1 MMRKTVSLVSVLFV
15 LMLCGVVLANGVI
28 VIPPDERPRPDRQ
41 NLQQP
46 SVKEARLDVAI
57 EGQTAKVTVDEVFF
71 NPNEW
76 QTEGVFIFPL
86 PAEASIN
93 DMSFWMDGVE
103 QKGELLDATQ
113 ASQQYME
120 IVRRYYDP
128 ALLEYVGT
136 KMFRLRIFPM
146 PAKGTMRVKFSYT
159 ELLKSEGGL
168 VMFRY
173 PTSTNKYSS
182 APIGT
187 YIININ
193 LKSSEPLNNI
203 YCPTYDVDIVR
214 KGGTEAQISF
224 EAKETKPDKDFILY
238 YSMSESAVGFSLLS
252 FNDGT
257 EDGYFMALITP
268 KYILDAKDIQPKDI
282 LFVVD
287 TSGSM
292 IHENKMEQAKSAL
305 IYCVKNLNEKDRF
318 NIVSFA
324 TGVRTFRDGL
334 VDVNKESKEA
344 AVEWVSRL
352 GASGGTNINDAL
364 LKALDMAK
372 DSSRPVMIVFF
383 TDGEPTIGEQ
393 DPAKLLANVKA
404 ANKVNA
410 RIFVFGSGEEVN
422 TKLLDKLAEENRGVS
437 DYITKDEKIDTK
449 IATFFDKV
457 SSPVLSDV
465 EVKFNNI
472 EVYDMYPAKVTD
484 LFRGEQL
491 VLVGRYHGSGA
502 KAVSLKG
509 KVHGESRELVYEG
522 TFVERDRKFDFVPRV
537 WATRKIGYLLSEIRL
552 HGEKEELKTEV
563 VRLATRFGI
572 LTPYTSYLVIEDTR
586 QPRPGVQPVIVR
598 RAFQGGVEKERKLE
612 KLAEEAK
619 EDMNKAR
626 GEGAMAASKE
636 LSEMKKADAPA
647 APGFGAGGGK
657 GTQGRTGALDKLAEI
672 VKTVADKTFYLVDGV
687 WYDSLY
693 DETKHKEVIK
703 IKFMSEEYIKLLTSR
718 QELAKFF
725 ALGKSVLV
733 VVDGKAY
740 QVVDEDKKDEKK

>member
-1 MMRKTVSLVSVLFV
+1 MKRLVGSISVFLALF
-15 LMLCGVVLANGVI
+15 LCSVVLANGVI
-28 VIPPDERPRPDRQ
+28 VIPREERAPDRREV
-41 NLQQP
+41 QQP
-46 SVKEARLDVAI
+46 SVKEARLDVSI

-86 PAEASIN
+86 PADASIDN
-93 DMSFWMDGVE
+93 MSFWMNGVE
-103 QKGELLDATQ
+103 HKGELLDANQ
-113 ASQQYME
+113 ARQQYME

-146 PAKGTMRVKFSYT
+146 PVKGTMRVKFSYT
-159 ELLKSEGGL
+159 ELLKSEGNL

-203 YCPTYDVDIVR
+203 YCPTYDVDILR
-214 KGGTEAQISF
+214 KGGKEAQITF
-224 EAKETKPDKDFILY
+224 EAKETKPDRDFILY

-282 LFVVD
+282 VFVVD

-292 IHENKMEQAKSAL
+292 IHENKMEQAKAAL
-305 IYCVKNLNEKDRF
+305 SYCIKNLNEGDKF

-324 TGVRTFRDGL
+324 TSVRTFRDGL
-334 VDVNKESKEA
+334 IDVSKEA
-344 AVEWVSRL
+344 KESALEWVNRL
-352 GASGGTNINDAL
+352 GASGGTNINDSL
-364 LKALDMAK
+364 VKALDMVK
-372 DSSRPVMIVFF
+372 DSKRSPMIVFF

-393 DPAKLLANVKA
+393 DPVKLLANVKN
-404 ANKVNA
+404 ANKANA
-410 RIFVFGSGEEVN
+410 RIFVFGAGEEVN
-422 TKLLDKLAEENRGVS
+422 TKLLSKLAEENRGTA
-437 DYITKDEKIDTK
+437 DYITKDEKIDAK

-472 EVYDMYPAKVTD
+472 EIYDMYPEKIND

-491 VLVGRYHGSGA
+491 VLVGRYNGSGA
-502 KAVSLKG
+502 KSVSLKG
-509 KVHGESRELVYEG
+509 KVHGESRELIYEG
-522 TFVERDRKFDFVPRV
+522 TFVERERKFDFVPRV
-537 WATRKIGYLLSEIRL
+537 WATRKIGYMLEQIRL
-552 HGEKEELKTEV
+552 YGEKEELKNEV
-563 VRLATRFGI
+563 IRLATRFGI

-586 QPRPGVQPVIVR
+586 QP
-598 RAFQGGVEKERKLE
+598 QGGDRPLVAQTALRRGIAGAPGA
-612 KLAEEAK
+612 AEDLGRAK
-619 EDMNKAR
+619 EEFAKDK
-626 GEGAMAASKE
+626 GEGAMNAAKE
-636 LSEMKKADAPA
+636 VSDMKKADAPSA
-647 APGFGAGGGK
+647 SFGTGGGRSK
-657 GTQGRTGALDKLAEI
+657 EPQQTAMGKLAEI
-672 VKTVADKTFYLVDGV
+672 VKTVGEKTFYLIDKV

-693 DETKHKEVIK
+693 DETKHKEVKK
-703 IKFMSEEYIKLLTSR
+703 IKFMSEEYIKLLTER
-718 QELAKFF
+718 PDVAKFF

-733 VVDGKAY
+733 IVDGKAY
-740 QVVDEDKKDEKK
+740 QVVEEEKKEEKK